1 MAMKEHGTAKYK
13 ILVGADGNRYRFFCA
28 SSGMALCTT
37 KPIRAETQEAEL
49 RIAWESEG
57 KYHFNKCTKCGRYI
71 SDAMYNAD
79 VLKCV
84 DCVPWEKK
92 PRYCA
97 QCGKELPSSPN
108 SKYCKD
114 CGAKLRYGEAVAI

>member
-1 MAMKEHGTAKYK
+1 MKTASFK
-13 ILVGADGNRYRFFCA
+13 IIHTKDGNRYRFFCEA
-28 SSGMALCTT
+28 CGGAVCTT
-37 KPIRAETQEAEL
+37 KPIRADTPEKEL
-49 RIAWESEG
+49 QIAWESEG
-57 KYHFNKCTKCGRYI
+57 KYRFNKCTKCGRYI

-97 QCGKELPSSPN
+97 HCGKELPSSPN

-114 CGAKLRYGEAVAI
+114 CGAKLQYGEAVAI